1 MILLRKTIY
10 GGNRMVKTL
19 GAVLIVLASTLTGFV
34 IAESLRK
41 RLLQLKELQGALI
54 QLQNEIF
61 YTRTPLPE
69 ACSSVACKS
78 KYPINKMFERVS
90 DSLINNKSDSVYDAF
105 ISTLSV
111 EEEGLCVT
119 KEDKEIILDLAKALG
134 ESDLEGHK
142 KVFSLTEHN
151 LKTVIQTLEGNVDK
165 NIKMYRYL
173 GFSLGAAVAIILI

>member
-1 MILLRKTIY
+1 MI
-10 GGNRMVKTL
+10 KTL

-69 ACSSVACKS
+69 ACVSVAYKS
-78 KYPINKMFERVS
+78 KYPINRIFERVA

-105 ISTLSV
+105 TSALNV
-111 EEEGLCVT
+111 DEEGLCVT

-142 KVFSLTEHN
+142 KVFGLTEHN
-151 LKTVIQTLEGNVDK
+151 LRTAIQTLEGNVDK